1 MNHVPGFF
9 WYEMIKILAGK
20 KICMRTSIDE
30 STQSWKI
37 QDTLTLAQCKILQKC
52 VYKCL
57 HGWKCC
63 SF

>member
-52 VYKCL
+52 VYL
-57 HGWKCC
+57 
-63 SF
+63 